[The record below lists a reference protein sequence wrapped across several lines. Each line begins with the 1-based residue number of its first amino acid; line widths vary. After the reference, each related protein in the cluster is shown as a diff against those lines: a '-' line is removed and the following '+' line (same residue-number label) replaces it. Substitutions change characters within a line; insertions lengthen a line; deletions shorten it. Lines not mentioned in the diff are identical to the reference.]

1 MNDVGRCVLLHSLLI
16 TIGSFLSLTPSLLSI
31 PRYCTN
37 RCSTDITQILATAQ
51 TQYLEKYIEIQA
63 KIELTNSHG
72 CVIITYAVVAIVVSQ
87 AKAPP
92 EVIIPARYNSVLPD
106 IFFIAD

>member
-1 MNDVGRCVLLHSLLI
+1 MLNRYNSDIGYCANLI
-16 TIGSFLSLTPSLLSI
+16 
-31 PRYCTN
+31 
-37 RCSTDITQILATAQ
+37 
-51 TQYLEKYIEIQA
+51 LEKYIEIQA

-72 CVIITYAVVAIVVSQ
+72 CVNMTYAVVAIIVSQ
-87 AKAPP
+87 AKAPF